1 MSVNNISTNFI
12 SMDYDPSNAQYEW
25 IQNGWG
31 GGVRYFKIPFAY
43 NTPNLLTGAPLYI
56 PTPGDIL
63 VDAFISVET
72 AWDGINPAGDIRISG
87 SSASI
92 DNNAAIMY
100 ITDKNKGLNS
110 KLYFGGPRTQAGN
123 TLGLRIVNSDPVV
136 VTVTRLGLPNTDP
149 GSTTGSG
156 FLYIAVCSATILQ
169 PPF

>member
-1 MSVNNISTNFI
+1 
-12 SMDYDPSNAQYEW
+12 MDTERM
-25 IQNGWG
+25 G

-72 AWDGINPAGDIRISG
+72 AWDGIDPVGDIRISG
-87 SSASI
+87 SSKSI
-92 DNNAAIMY
+92 GNLAAFMDIS
-100 ITDKNKGLNS
+100 DKNKGLNS
-110 KLYFGGPRTQAGN
+110 KLYLGGPRTLYENPRGI
-123 TLGLRIVNSDPVV
+123 RIVNSDPVV
-136 VTVTRLGLPNTDP
+136 VIVSQFSQNELNIDP

-156 FLYIAVCSATILQ
+156 FLYVAVCSPTILS